1 MGLDIFKNMTT
12 TTHNPHTAI
21 TVSTEQDLMALD
33 KGFLGSPSSEP
44 LHKRSDDYLVASL
57 LGWHMQNVKMP
68 DVSAS
73 KYAYTEFAFRR
84 GIAAGGEFSDENS
97 DVRSRTRGKPSTPG
111 HVLTIN
117 GIDSQTL
124 TDIKNRIAA
133 LVRRYAD
140 LHDLASNETNVEDHD
155 KTWRLVAGFSD
166 QEIID
171 IGTWAMLAI
180 CDTASYKGEPY
191 PAGVEAELLSRAL
204 S

>member
-1 MGLDIFKNMTT
+1 
-12 TTHNPHTAI
+12 
-21 TVSTEQDLMALD
+21 MALD

-44 LHKRSDDYLVASL
+44 LHALSDDNLVASL

-68 DVSAS
+68 DTTAS

-84 GIAAGGEFSDENS
+84 GIAAGGEFTDENS
-97 DVRSRTRGKPSTPG
+97 DVRSLTRGKPSTPG
-111 HVLTIN
+111 HVLTLN

-124 TDIKNRIAA
+124 TDIQNRISA
-133 LVRRYAD
+133 LVLRYTD
-140 LHDLASNETNVEDHD
+140 LYELAANEKNVEDHD

-171 IGTWAMLAI
+171 VGTWAMLAI
-180 CDTASYKGEPY
+180 CDTASFKGEPY
-191 PAGVEAELLSRAL
+191 PADVEAELLSRARAIK